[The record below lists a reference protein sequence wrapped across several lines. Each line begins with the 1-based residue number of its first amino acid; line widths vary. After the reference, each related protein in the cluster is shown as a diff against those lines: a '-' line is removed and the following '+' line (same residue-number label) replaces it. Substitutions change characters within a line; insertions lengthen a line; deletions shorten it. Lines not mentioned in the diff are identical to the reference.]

1 MRLGRIASRMRIEA
15 SGYAGG
21 PAEHDGGKPTLSIGV
36 NQGYWS
42 KTENKWVDQGTVW
55 LRITPRTPKA
65 QKELDYA
72 RRGSIVHVTGELTIR
87 TYERRDGGKG
97 ISYDVYADTVSYG
110 HAQTNEPTMKG
121 LSSC

>member
-72 RRGSIVHVTGELTIR
+72 RRGSIVHVTGELTTHLR
-87 TYERRDGGKG
+87 AARRRQGRLLRR
-97 ISYDVYADTVSYG
+97 VRRQRLVRAR
-110 HAQTNEPTMKG
+110 ANE
-121 LSSC
+121 

>member
-1 MRLGRIASRMRIEA
+1 MRIEA

-21 PAEHDGGKPTLSIGV
+21 PAKQDGGKPTLSIGV

-55 LRITPRTPKA
+55 LQVTPRTPKA

-72 RRGSIVHVTGELTIR
+72 RRGSIVHVTGELTVHA
-87 TYERRDGGKG
+87 YERRDGSKG
-97 ISYDVYADTVSYG
+97 VSYDVYADTISYG
-110 HAQTNEPTMKG
+110 HAQTNEPIAKG
-121 LSSC
+121 SSSC